1 MSGKMRL
8 SAGRFGR
15 VFLQMAV
22 LLALCLSP
30 LLICR
35 KAAAQTA
42 EAYVIKFSSQ
52 TGSGFQ
58 VKNSSGRSVAIHK
71 DMRLYSG
78 YVLQTAAGNYVY
90 LSLDSKKAIKL
101 DQDTKVEIQKEG
113 TKNVIKV
120 LSGTIFFHVSEK
132 LKENESFDVSTSTM
146 SMGIRGTS
154 GCAYAEL
161 KFEEGRNARIIEGMH
176 IYNGLGE
183 VESNIESNNENGS
196 SIFLEPG
203 YKTEVDVSR
212 MTGGNVSFSEI
223 HQKISLDEVPS
234 IVFEEMKREPVL
246 YGKITEEM
254 PQMKEVSVEK
264 LNELQETSLAR
275 EEKAQ
280 EEKVAYVKEVREE
293 VQSQYRKDFFDNSGN
308 GTGEDS
314 DKNSGKETGT
324 SKNAQ
329 DAAGA
334 GSENSGT
341 GGSSGA
347 GSGGSFGESTG
358 GGSGESSGGS
368 TGGDS
373 GAGTGGSTGGSGAG
387 TEGSAGEGSGTGS
400 GGNTGEGD
408 GTGSGESSGG
418 GSEAGLIIKQTSGKL
433 SKEQHSTT
441 EDSELS
447 MELGLDGIEEEL
459 VFVWCDEEGEASSA
473 PEGITLDGISG
484 AKASFLITPYCA
496 GNFYFRIKVG
506 EVYSEVC
513 TIEVESGFDDINLSS
528 ERMAGTLYL
537 FGIQEDNWV
546 YFPNADFTDDNIVW
560 LSRDSGWQSDTKPGG
575 FSMRR
580 EDSGTGAAK
589 LYFELNTDEAIE
601 EGTYYFRFLNE
612 KSYSKVYTLEIA
624 LTKEAPAI
632 DLDNE
637 RAKNTQ
643 VVKNVDGTISP
654 ATIPVAENITVGY
667 LTLEKGEKGHV
678 STSEFTWR
686 MSSTADKTVEIKP
699 LDGKNPAPGEH
710 TVYIVAYTKAA
721 GETQEHLALLLEP
734 ITITYVVE

>member
-1 MSGKMRL
+1 MSKKIRL

-30 LLICR
+30 LLTCR
-35 KAAAQTA
+35 KAEAQTA
-42 EAYVIKFSSQ
+42 EAYVIRFSSQ

-101 DQDTKVEIQKEG
+101 DQDTRVEIQKEG

-120 LSGTIFFHVSEK
+120 LSGTVFFHVSEK

-183 VESNIESNNENGS
+183 VESNNENGS
-196 SIFLEPG
+196 GIFLEPG
-203 YKTEVDVSR
+203 YKTEADVSR

-234 IVFEEMKREPVL
+234 IVFEEMKKEPVL

-254 PQMKEVSVEK
+254 PQMKEVSMEK

-280 EEKVAYVKEVREE
+280 EEKAAYVKEVREE

-341 GGSSGA
+341 GGSSSA
-347 GSGGSFGESTG
+347 
-358 GGSGESSGGS
+358 GSGESSGGS

-387 TEGSAGEGSGTGS
+387 TEGSAGEGSGTGT
-400 GGNTGEGD
+400 GGSTGEGS
-408 GTGSGESSGG
+408 GTGSGESTGG
-418 GSEAGLIIKQTSGKL
+418 GSEAGLIVKQPSGKL

-459 VFVWCDEEGEASSA
+459 VFVWCNEEGEASSD
-473 PEGITLDGISG
+473 PEGITLDDISRE
-484 AKASFLITPYCA
+484 KASFLITPYCV
-496 GNFYFRIKVG
+496 GNFYFKIKAG
-506 EVYSEVC
+506 EVYSGVC
-513 TIEVESGFDDINLSS
+513 SIEVESGFDDIDLSS

-560 LSRDSGWQSDTKPGG
+560 LSKDSGWQRATKPGG
-575 FSMRR
+575 FTMRR

-612 KSYSKVYTLEIA
+612 KSYSKVYTLEIE
-624 LTKEAPAI
+624 LTKKAPAI
-632 DLDNE
+632 ALDNE

-654 ATIPVAENITVGY
+654 AVIPVVENITVGY

-678 STSEFTWR
+678 STSAFTWR
-686 MSSTADKTVEIKP
+686 MSSTTDKTVEIKP
-699 LDGKNPAPGEH
+699 LDGKNPVPDEH
-710 TVYIVAYTKAA
+710 TIYIVAYTKAA
-721 GETQEHLALLLEP
+721 GETQEYLALLLEP